1 MFFIF
6 MLLIIFIPIAIWNSK
21 IEIKIS
27 NLDVSTAREEKVNSN
42 YKMHINI
49 IVFNKIKVF
58 GKDVKKGKVKKEN
71 LDKLY
76 NTVKSVEGK
85 SNPKNSFI
93 MLLQTVKNLQIEI
106 NELNLKIEL
115 GTQDAALSA
124 ILVGVI
130 SSVIGIILK
139 NQTYKEQR
147 FEVIP
152 LYMNKNILNLKLNG
166 IFRINLI
173 HYIYKNIL
181 KGRDENERKS
191 SDRRSYAYSNE

>member
-42 YKMHINI
+42 YKMRINI

-76 NTVKSVEGK
+76 NTVKSVERK

-173 HYIYKNIL
+173 HYIYKNIM
-181 KGRDENERKS
+181 KGRDKNERKS